1 MIANGQENLAAGR
14 SLAELERRT
23 YRTEVDDGLWD
34 LLVGLFLLVLGLSLV
49 TGLPGWLPILI
60 SVFGFAVR
68 RLMRTWLV
76 EPRIGSA
83 RLRPDRMASLERGAW
98 VLAGAIA
105 LPLVGFLWVASVD
118 TTGTWHDEWRLGGVG
133 LTLFLAIPIAVAA
146 YWFEIKR
153 FYAYAGLVAFV
164 LTLGVISGHP
174 AWAILA
180 CGAAIVPSGGV
191 VLARFLGRYPRL
203 HTPVGADV

>member
-1 MIANGQENLAAGR
+1 MTANGQDNLADGR

-34 LLVGLFLLVLGLSLV
+34 LLLGLFLLVLGFSFV

-60 SVFGFAVR
+60 VAFGCAVR
-68 RLMRTWLV
+68 RLVRTWLI
-76 EPRIGSA
+76 EPRIGLV
-83 RLRPDRMASLERGAW
+83 RLSPDRMVSLNRGVW

-105 LPLVGFLWVASVD
+105 LLLAGFLWVASVD
-118 TTGTWHDEWRLGGVG
+118 TGTWHDERRLGGVG
-133 LTLFLAIPIAVAA
+133 LTLLLAIPIAVAA
-146 YWFEIKR
+146 YWFEIRR

-174 AWAILA
+174 AWAILVS
-180 CGAAIVPSGGV
+180 GAAIVPSGGV
-191 VLARFLGRYPRL
+191 VLARFLGRYHRL
-203 HTPVGADV
+203 HTPVGTDA